1 MKYQNLLLQIMF
13 STFPRT
19 TKFSVSGFITK
30 CSVVYARLSPRGSRN
45 IDRMTNVPGSRRL
58 HRGLVNQEIF
68 SISMFRE
75 ALLFFHFFFFLFI
88 YIFSIFYTN
97 ITSSLRRSARKPHV
111 KSNIARADCKMT
123 RCPRVNLTLAEL
135 YFFSRCVCHGL
146 SVNYSPGVN
155 QTHMGRSR

>member
-1 MKYQNLLLQIMF
+1 MQRF
-13 STFPRT
+13 
-19 TKFSVSGFITK
+19 
-30 CSVVYARLSPRGSRN
+30 VYARLSPRGNRT

-75 ALLFFHFFFFLFI
+75 ALLFFSLFLFSF
-88 YIFSIFYTN
+88 YLYFFIFYTN
-97 ITSSLRRSARKPHV
+97 ITSSPRRSARKPHV

-135 YFFSRCVCHGL
+135 YLFFSLRMSRLIGELL
-146 SVNYSPGVN
+146 SWG
-155 QTHMGRSR
+155 